1 MEKKCRANISVR
13 FPFINIRK
21 RPKLCQSATA
31 TKTEAETT
39 TATSTARSEDR
50 RLRRWAKDQ
59 FEANWQVSCAYQTRS
74 PSQFV
79 CWVCSVPQ
87 SRRWL
92 QLNFFLLFYSI
103 FFCIGKGDPANC
115 GAISGDKHART
126 PTHTRSLAQVKSVWN
141 LCWTVGWFDWPRELW
156 LNNVPTVRVVVVVVV
171 IVVVAW
177 QSIMQNGYCTLH

>member
-1 MEKKCRANISVR
+1 MPWQRFSSVSIHQYKKATQTVSISHSDSDKDR
-13 FPFINIRK
+13 SRD
-21 RPKLCQSATA
+21 
-31 TKTEAETT
+31 
-39 TATSTARSEDR
+39 SEDR
-50 RLRRWAKDQ
+50 RMRRWGKDQ

-92 QLNFFLLFYSI
+92 QLNFFFCYLNFFFS
-103 FFCIGKGDPANC
+103 FCIGKGDPANC

-126 PTHTRSLAQVKSVWN
+126 PTHRHTHTYIHAPAQVKSVWN
-141 LCWTVGWFDWPRELW
+141 LRWVVGWFDWPRELW
-156 LNNVPTVRVVVVVVV
+156 LNNVPTARVVVVVTC
-171 IVVVAW
+171 